1 MKKLVLKFGGT
12 SVGTIEKIKKVANIV
27 KEKFSEGNEIIVVV
41 SAMAGKTNDL
51 IKQSQL
57 ISKKF
62 NKRELDVLLT
72 SGEQATSALM
82 AGALN
87 ESGVKSKSWL
97 NWQIPI
103 LTEGEHTNAR
113 IINISVK
120 KINDYLAE
128 GGVAIIPGFQ
138 GISKLGEMTSI
149 GRGGSDATAVAVE
162 KIFNSEVAEL
172 RICEQG
178 AGNCNA
184 LGEDGGICF
193 FTDGSSRLTN
203 TGSALLIQGI
213 YNTDQGA
220 AYRIDLHSTTSFFE
234 KLRCNAA
241 NIIVH
246 FNKTILPFKFI
257 NCFFHSGG
265 M

>member
-1 MKKLVLKFGGT
+1 MQKFFIQKKKLDRGFSLLEILIVIAIIG
-12 SVGTIEKIKKVANIV
+12 SVGLMI
-27 KEKFSEGNEIIVVV
+27 FSSGGDNKARQIQSDFDNV
-41 SAMAGKTNDL
+41 SSYLSLYKHKAVGK
-51 IKQSQL
+51 SEPY
-57 ISKKF
+57 F
-62 NKRELDVLLT
+62 LDIASV
-72 SGEQATSALM
+72 
-82 AGALN
+82 
-87 ESGVKSKSWL
+87 
-97 NWQIPI
+97 
-103 LTEGEHTNAR
+103 
-113 IINISVK
+113 NISGN
-120 KINDYLAE
+120 INTTITPFRYTNNVFGNQTNCETQA
-128 GGVAIIPGFQ
+128 
-138 GISKLGEMTSI
+138 S
-149 GRGGSDATAVAVE
+149 GSYQQILNE

-241 NIIVH
+241 NIVVSPGEAYCD
-246 FNKTILPFKFI
+246 FTNVAAWR
-257 NCFFHSGG
+257 SYE
-265 M
+265 